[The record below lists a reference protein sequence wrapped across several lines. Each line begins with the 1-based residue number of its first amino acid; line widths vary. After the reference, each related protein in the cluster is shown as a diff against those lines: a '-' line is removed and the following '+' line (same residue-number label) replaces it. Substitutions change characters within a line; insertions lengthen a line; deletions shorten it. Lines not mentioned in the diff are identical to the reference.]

1 MADKLVMGRQ
11 VDSLAAI
18 DKFGGSEANVAWP
31 HFFQD
36 VENALKFE
44 MGNVG
49 NMILNN
55 KFPVN
60 SVQRGERVDQEPGL
74 IKMLLSTNRSLITF
88 KSAWTETKEI
98 NGDNVDV
105 ITSEGEMNLLAA
117 LEKVKSSIFSSIS
130 THGLVE
136 GTAVKKDFDCL
147 RPTYSENTLYEWIQ
161 DMKTVYGVQNK
172 ELLEAYINQLTQLRV
187 IPNIANADIVRNIL
201 AREHDDGAGSASAGG
216 VDLEEEVEDVVVD
229 ADGDADADAD
239 VDKDVVVDM
248 DAKNVPTRRS
258 R

>member
-55 KFPVN
+55 KFPVH
-60 SVQRGERVDQEPGL
+60 SVQRGGRVDQEPGL

-117 LEKVKSSIFSSIS
+117 LWRSTSSVNMRVW
-130 THGLVE
+130 G
-136 GTAVKKDFDCL
+136 
-147 RPTYSENTLYEWIQ
+147 IQ
-161 DMKTVYGVQNK
+161 
-172 ELLEAYINQLTQLRV
+172 
-187 IPNIANADIVRNIL
+187 
-201 AREHDDGAGSASAGG
+201 SAS
-216 VDLEEEVEDVVVD
+216 
-229 ADGDADADAD
+229 
-239 VDKDVVVDM
+239 M
-248 DAKNVPTRRS
+248 RRRS
-258 R
+258 

>member
-88 KSAWTETKEI
+88 KSACGKLDHPNDGTKAE
-98 NGDNVDV
+98 V
-105 ITSEGEMNLLAA
+105 TS
-117 LEKVKSSIFSSIS
+117 SSS
-130 THGLVE
+130 
-136 GTAVKKDFDCL
+136 
-147 RPTYSENTLYEWIQ
+147 Q
-161 DMKTVYGVQNK
+161 
-172 ELLEAYINQLTQLRV
+172 
-187 IPNIANADIVRNIL
+187 
-201 AREHDDGAGSASAGG
+201 
-216 VDLEEEVEDVVVD
+216 
-229 ADGDADADAD
+229 
-239 VDKDVVVDM
+239 
-248 DAKNVPTRRS
+248 
-258 R
+258 